1 MEVNMDKALDPAGMP
16 DGMQI
21 SHEGTVYTAFP
32 APSWMPSWMPAFRWQ
47 GDNGTF
53 LTDLAIRELLLDGAT
68 VLGVNQEEID
78 KYNAIIKSVRERNG
92 E

>member
-1 MEVNMDKALDPAGMP
+1 MEVNMDKALDPAEMP

-32 APSWMPSWMPAFRWQ
+32 SPSWMPALRWQ
-47 GDNGTF
+47 GDNETF